1 MSDVPNPKPN
11 PSAPPPPQPAPAAPP
26 PSSGGLESNVA
37 AALAYLPIV
46 AIIWLVLEPY
56 SKDKYIRFHAIQS
69 LALAVA
75 TFAVSVVLSFIP
87 IFGWI
92 LLLFLP
98 LGVFALAVICAVK
111 AYQKEK
117 FKLPWLGDFAE
128 KQANL

>member
-1 MSDVPNPKPN
+1 MSDVPNPNPN
-11 PSAPPPPQPAPAAPP
+11 PAAPPPPPPAAPP
-26 PSSGGLESNVA
+26 PSSAGLENNVA

-56 SKDKYIRFHAIQS
+56 SKDKFIRFHAIQS

-87 IFGWI
+87 ILGWI

-98 LGVFALAVICAVK
+98 LGIFVLAVICAVK

-117 FKLPWLGDFAE
+117 FKLPWLGDFSE